1 MKKAVVLL
9 SGGLDSTTTMACAI
23 NDGYEV
29 IALSVL
35 YGQRHSKEIES
46 AKKVAEHYHAKHII
60 LDMDMSFLHSSALTS
75 KDLNVPSHNSAD
87 EVKADIPVTYVPAR
101 NITMLSLAA
110 GLCESENGEA
120 IYIGANSVDYSGYP
134 DCRPEF
140 FEAFQKVL
148 NVGTKCGV
156 EGHPVKIMTPIL
168 SMSKA
173 EIVKLATKLGAPL
186 QYTWSCYNGGEKACG
201 HCDSCLL
208 RLKGFEEAGIK
219 DPVEY
224 EESS

>member
-9 SGGLDSTTTMACAI
+9 SGGLDSTTTMACAVH
-23 NDGYEV
+23 DGYEV
-29 IALSVL
+29 IALSVV
-35 YGQRHSKEIES
+35 YGQRHVKEIES
-46 AKKVAEHYHAKHII
+46 AKKVADYYHAKHII

-75 KDLNVPSHNSAD
+75 LDLDVPAHDSA
-87 EVKADIPVTYVPAR
+87 EELVADIPVTYVPAR

-110 GLCESENGEA
+110 GLCESEGGEA

-134 DCRPEF
+134 DCRAEF
-140 FEAFQKVL
+140 FEAFQRVL
-148 NVGTKCGV
+148 QVGTKCGV
-156 EGHPVKIMTPIL
+156 EGQAVKIMTPIL

-173 EIVKLATKLGAPL
+173 EIVQLATKLGAPL

-208 RLKGFEEAGIK
+208 RLKGFKEAGLK
-219 DPVEY
+219 DPIAY
-224 EESS
+224 EESA